1 MFSTKN
7 QPKRRYQST
16 AFSRTLLCFCFSSS
30 SSESDLE
37 LSSSSQARNG
47 QDYQNY
53 KHDCYWYARKALVLN
68 TLLRLVNLLI
78 VLPFALPTF
87 LLRGRFVLNAFK
99 AQSYRFQ
106 TEQDIPYNF
115 QPGQAMPNKKTSKRS
130 YHTLKVLDYDV
141 ELRVFLLIN
150 CLVLLF
156 DLAAVDSDADS
167 HTRLLFDSVQV
178 LLLFLNLFLALFD

>member
-1 MFSTKN
+1 MLGCS
-7 QPKRRYQST
+7 
-16 AFSRTLLCFCFSSS
+16 L
-30 SSESDLE
+30 
-37 LSSSSQARNG
+37 
-47 QDYQNY
+47 
-53 KHDCYWYARKALVLN
+53 YWYAPKALVLN
-68 TLLRLVNLLI
+68 KWLTLVNLLI
-78 VLPFALPTF
+78 MLPFALPTF
-87 LLRGRFVLNAFK
+87 LLRGRFVLK

-106 TEQDIPYNF
+106 TEQGIPYNF
-115 QPGQAMPNKKTSKRS
+115 QPGQAIPNKKTSKRS
-130 YHTLKVLDYDV
+130 YRTVKVLDYDV